1 MSWVYLTIA
10 ILSEVIGTTNMKL
23 SEGFTKTIPS
33 ILIFIFYGLSFT
45 MLTFA
50 LKKLD
55 ISVAYA
61 IWSGVGTALVVTIGM
76 IWFKEPLTVIKI
88 ASVGLIILGVVGLEM
103 GSTVH
108 H

>member
-1 MSWVYLTIA
+1 MSWVYLVIA
-10 ILSEVIGTTNMKL
+10 IVSEVIGTTNMKL

-33 ILIFIFYGLSFT
+33 ILIFIFYGISFT

-61 IWSGVGTALVVTIGM
+61 IWSGVGTALVVIIG
-76 IWFKEPLTVIKI
+76 ILWFKEPMTVIKI
-88 ASVGLIILGVVGLEM
+88 ASVGLIILGVIGLEM
-103 GSTVH
+103 GSPVH
-108 H
+108 Q

>member
-10 ILSEVIGTTNMKL
+10 IVSEVIGTTNMKL
-23 SEGFTKTIPS
+23 SESFTKTIPS
-33 ILIFIFYGLSFT
+33 ILIFIFYGISFT

-61 IWSGVGTALVVTIGM
+61 IWSGVGTALVVIIG
-76 IWFKEPLTVIKI
+76 ILWFKEPMTVIKI
-88 ASVGLIILGVVGLEM
+88 ASVGLIILGVIGLEM
-103 GSTVH
+103 GSPVH
-108 H
+108 R